1 MKKNIKYIILGILIL
16 SFITILCLI
25 LTNNISGFDNAI
37 YNLLTIFKNDIVTI
51 IYKVITFF
59 GSTAF
64 IITLCL
70 LFLLVFW
77 KQKRGFAISLC
88 LIGSTLI
95 NNIIKLI
102 VRRERP
108 LDLIMVE
115 ESTFSFPSG
124 HTMASVSMYGLL
136 IYLVWKSNLS
146 KKLKILLSTLL
157 ALLILFIAA
166 SRIYLGAHFASDIV
180 GAVLMS
186 SIWLIL
192 FISFIEKKKFI

>member
-1 MKKNIKYIILGILIL
+1 MKKNIKYIILGILVAC
-16 SFITILCLI
+16 FITILCLV
-25 LTNNISGFDNAI
+25 LTNNISDFDNAI
-37 YNLLTIFKNDIVTI
+37 YKFITIYRNDTITNL
-51 IYKVITFF
+51 YKFITFF
-59 GSTAF
+59 GSTTF
-64 IITLCL
+64 IVALCL
-70 LFLLVFW
+70 LFLLIFW
-77 KQKRGFAISLC
+77 KQKKGFAISAC

-95 NNIIKLI
+95 NNIIKLL

-146 KKLKILLSTLL
+146 KKIKVILTSLL
-157 ALLILFIAA
+157 GLLIIFIAA
-166 SRIYLGAHFASDIV
+166 SRIYLGAHFTSDIV
-180 GAVLMS
+180 GAVLVS
-186 SIWLIL
+186 SIWLII